1 MKLSII
7 IPVYNEK
14 DTIKKVIK
22 IVGEVKVL
30 LVKVWVSVVPTMV
43 PDGKVTL
50 ILEVAIAAVAEILA
64 LVILPL

>member
-1 MKLSII
+1 
-7 IPVYNEK
+7 
-14 DTIKKVIK
+14 
-22 IVGEVKVL
+22 
-30 LVKVWVSVVPTMV
+30 MV